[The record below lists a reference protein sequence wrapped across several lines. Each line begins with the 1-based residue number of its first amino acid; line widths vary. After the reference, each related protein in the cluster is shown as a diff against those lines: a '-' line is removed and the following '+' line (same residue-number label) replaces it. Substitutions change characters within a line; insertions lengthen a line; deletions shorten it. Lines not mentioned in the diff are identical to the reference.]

1 MRKNKGRLSQAIT
14 TIDVAAEAKH
24 GEKSFTW
31 EDDELREEKEKKI
44 V

>member
-24 GEKSFTW
+24 GEKNP
-31 EDDELREEKEKKI
+31 LLGKMMN
-44 V
+44 